1 MANIKGT
8 NVAAPVVPFDT
19 TDVHPSHE
27 ALYGKGGYRTVAS
40 NADRDAI
47 PSARR
52 EAGMLVHVTATGLL
66 WQLGGDL
73 TTWSTFAAG
82 APTSLSQLADVQISS
97 PATGDV
103 LRYNGTSWS
112 DYADVQLTDGGNF

>member
-1 MANIKGT
+1 
-8 NVAAPVVPFDT
+8 
-19 TDVHPSHE
+19 
-27 ALYGKGGYRTVAS
+27 
-40 NADRDAI
+40 
-47 PSARR
+47 
-52 EAGMLVHVTATGLL
+52 MLVYVTATGLL